1 MTKKSKSHNAPKIT
15 EQIRQILIECDLTL
29 TKIESEIGV
38 SRARASKIRS
48 DHVVP
53 SSAEIDKI
61 AAWAGAE
68 LLIAEPTTDH
78 RR

>member
-1 MTKKSKSHNAPKIT
+1 MAKKTKPRKDPKIT
-15 EQIRQILIECDLTL
+15 EQIRQILVDANLTL
-29 TKIESEIGV
+29 TEIESEIGV

-48 DHVVP
+48 GHVVP

-68 LLIAEPTTDH
+68 L
-78 RR
+78 R